1 VLADST
7 TVIEL
12 DRVLVL
18 GKNPAKQT
26 IDTFVLQNMF
36 SEVVHAA
43 NSHFTRLLEGRYELK
58 LRGEDA
64 NTGNSQAGLDLEIL
78 DLKTQRTRVPK
89 SLSGG
94 EVFCASLS
102 LALGLSDVVLSSNG
116 GIRLETF
123 FIDEGFGS
131 LDSER
136 LNQVMEMLN
145 MIRNTGRTVGV
156 ISHVEEMKQAILD
169 RIEVTPQGNAGAS
182 TLTVSWAT

>member
-1 VLADST
+1 
-7 TVIEL
+7 
-12 DRVLVL
+12 
-18 GKNPAKQT
+18 
-26 IDTFVLQNMF
+26 
-36 SEVVHAA
+36 
-43 NSHFTRLLEGRYELK
+43 
-58 LRGEDA
+58 
-64 NTGNSQAGLDLEIL
+64 
-78 DLKTQRTRVPK
+78 
-89 SLSGG
+89 
-94 EVFCASLS
+94 LS